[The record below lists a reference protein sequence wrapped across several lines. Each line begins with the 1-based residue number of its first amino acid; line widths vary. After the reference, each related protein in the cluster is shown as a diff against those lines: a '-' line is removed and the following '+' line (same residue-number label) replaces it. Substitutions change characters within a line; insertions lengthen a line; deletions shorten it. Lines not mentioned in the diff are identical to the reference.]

1 MRVAE
6 TRAVI
11 RALRTAYGVG
21 ICSRF
26 CCRANSVSTTRAQ
39 APAATCERKLRRKAP
54 RSAWPNQ
61 SATTKSIPTCSGY
74 CTNFARHHLLRF
86 FLLPRQQAANK
97 LRPFLSIVFDCPF
110 SKELAD
116 LRNTPLFLIRYFFN
130 LPFQFWMDSK
140 CQEIFLRHPANIAGQ
155 LRQKQ

>member
-1 MRVAE
+1 ASASVRGSVAAPTQSPRHGRKLPRQPANENYGAKLRDRLGQINPPPPSRSRRVA
-6 TRAVI
+6 A
-11 RALRTAYGVG
+11 TA
-21 ICSRF
+21 
-26 CCRANSVSTTRAQ
+26 Q
-39 APAATCERKLRRKAP
+39 
-54 RSAWPNQ
+54 
-61 SATTKSIPTCSGY
+61 
-74 CTNFARHHLLRF
+74 FARHHLLRF